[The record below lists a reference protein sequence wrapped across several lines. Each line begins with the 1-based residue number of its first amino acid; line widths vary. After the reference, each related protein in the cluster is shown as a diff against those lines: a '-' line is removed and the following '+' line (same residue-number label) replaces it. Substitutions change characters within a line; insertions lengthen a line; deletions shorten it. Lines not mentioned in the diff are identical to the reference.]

1 MTKPL
6 CCTAE
11 IGILLYINY
20 TFIKINKKQ
29 DCLGGGY
36 HNWLGLD
43 QLTDVAE
50 QGHKKERYG
59 VPAVAQQ

>member
-29 DCLGGGY
+29 DCLGGGTTI
-36 HNWLGLD
+36 GLVW
-43 QLTDVAE
+43 TN
-50 QGHKKERYG
+50 
-59 VPAVAQQ
+59 